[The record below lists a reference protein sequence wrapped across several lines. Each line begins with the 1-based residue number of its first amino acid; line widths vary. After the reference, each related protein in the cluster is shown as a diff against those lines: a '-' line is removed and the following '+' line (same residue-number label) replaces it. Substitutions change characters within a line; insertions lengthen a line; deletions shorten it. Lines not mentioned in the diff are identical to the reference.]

1 MMTDTDKILTIVIPT
16 YNMERLLP
24 RCLDSLILA
33 DEELMKSA
41 EVLVVIDGAKD
52 SSSAIAHS
60 YEERFPQTFRV
71 IDKENGNYG
80 SCVNR
85 GLAEAKGKYIKVLD
99 ADDSFDNAAYGKY
112 LHALRSTDA
121 DLIVTSGT
129 NVTEDD
135 HVSFEW
141 KFCYE
146 DNKTYPIEQLHHVW
160 IHDVTHKTSL
170 LRSIGYHQTEGIS
183 YTDEEWVFYPMF
195 QVDNFMALNV
205 RLYRYT
211 VGREGQTMNPANWVK
226 SMKNEI
232 HVSKKM
238 YAFLNERNWE
248 CGRTSN
254 FIYEKMDGR
263 IRDFYQRA
271 LLTCALYNNEELK
284 EFDLYLKESCRKVY
298 DSLNELKAPA
308 DRFIFR
314 YVKYWRKNNRCVTSC
329 FNKFKLYSIWC
340 RLKKMK

>member
-1 MMTDTDKILTIVIPT
+1 MIETNKILTIIIPT

-24 RCLDSLILA
+24 RCLDSLLLSN
-33 DEELMKSA
+33 EELMRKV

-52 SSSAIAHS
+52 KSSAIAHS
-60 YEERFPQTFRV
+60 YGNRFPQTFRV

-99 ADDSFDNAAYGKY
+99 ADDSFDNVAYEKY
-112 LHALRSTDA
+112 LLALLKTDA

-135 HVSFEW
+135 QVSFEW
-141 KFCYE
+141 VFGYE
-146 DNKTYPIEQLHHVW
+146 DNNTYPIEQLHHVW

-195 QVDNFMALNV
+195 KVETFIALNI

-232 HVSKKM
+232 VVSKKM
-238 YAFLNERNWE
+238 YAFLNERNWQ
-248 CGRTSN
+248 CGKADN
-254 FIYEKMDGR
+254 FIREKMYDR
-263 IRDFYQRA
+263 IRGFYQRA
-271 LLTCALYNNEELK
+271 LLTCDLFNNEELK
-284 EFDLYLKESCRKVY
+284 EFDLYLRKSCRKVY
-298 DSLNELKAPA
+298 ESLDELKAPT
-308 DRFIFR
+308 DRFCFR
-314 YVKYWRKNNRCVTSC
+314 YVRYWRKNNRCITSY

-340 RLKKMK
+340 RLKKMR